1 MKLLIFFFSTFFILS
16 IQAEDIRKG
25 TVQAETLRIRA
36 KPSTK
41 YEVVGQL
48 NKGDVVKVVEE
59 KEGWLKIIAPEVVS
73 GWMSNKFITEGIVT
87 GDKINVRAGPS
98 VAFNIFGKLSKG
110 DEVKVLEVK
119 DKIWAKIQGNSKL
132 HVWVSSTYIKLEP
145 LIIARNDKENE
156 KLNDVKAVDAGM
168 DEKKAE
174 ELAKLQEE
182 LAKEKKIAE
191 DAIRQLEE
199 EKKKLAKL
207 EEEKKATAQK
217 VELIEKLLEI
227 EKKKKSKKLVVNITK
242 DDEFL
247 IGSQKVNSDE
257 IRDYYNAA
265 GKGTIVFVKTEDNV
279 KEATVLK
286 IVNLF
291 KELKAEVYLED
302 PSKLLDPD
310 VSTLSKELWN
320 TDPNQKT
327 YMTLTV
333 KKPNIMFMDTVK
345 IPEEHLESILKT
357 YGKNFNQST
366 VYIQSEQGVEE
377 HILDRLMK
385 NVQESGF
392 KVITFPAGADGH
404 EVVEEQPIE
413 IKEDKEIPIPAGRIR
428 KTGYLLNVQ
437 VNDRHI
443 VDFALAIKVDKEFVA
458 IAYLKG
464 MADELKDYYLKEIE
478 VIGVQKKLE
487 GWTRPLIFV
496 EKVKPLNK

>member
-1 MKLLIFFFSTFFILS
+1 MKLLIFLLSSFFIFSL
-16 IQAEDIRKG
+16 QAEEIRQG
-25 TVQAETLRIRA
+25 TVQAEKLRMRS

-41 YEVVGQL
+41 FEVVGQL
-48 NKGDVVKVVEE
+48 IKGDLVKVVEE
-59 KEGWLKIIAPEVVS
+59 KEGWLKIVAPEAVI
-73 GWMSNKFITEGIVT
+73 GWMSNKFITDGVVT
-87 GDKINVRAGPS
+87 GDRINVRAGPS
-98 VAFNIFGKLSKG
+98 VAFNIFGKLNKG

-132 HVWVSSTYIKLEP
+132 HVWVSSTYVKLEP
-145 LIIARNDKENE
+145 LIVARNDKKNDE
-156 KLNDVKAVDAGM
+156 LNDVKAVDVGM
-168 DEKKAE
+168 DKKKAE
-174 ELAKLQEE
+174 ELAKLQKE
-182 LAKEKKIAE
+182 LAKEKKAAE
-191 DAIRQLEE
+191 DARKKLEE

-227 EKKKKSKKLVVNITK
+227 EKKKKSKKLIVNIAK

-247 IGSQKVNSDE
+247 IGSQKVSVDE
-257 IRDYYNAA
+257 IKEYYKAA
-265 GKGTIVFVKTEDNV
+265 GEGTIAFVKAQDNV

-357 YGKNFNQST
+357 YGKNFGQST
-366 VYIQSEQGVEE
+366 VYIQSEKGVHE

-413 IKEDKEIPIPAGRIR
+413 IKEDKEIPLPAGRIR
-428 KTGYLLNVQ
+428 MTGYLLNVQ
-437 VNDRHI
+437 SKDRHI
-443 VDFALAIKVDKEFVA
+443 VDFALAVKMNGEFYA
-458 IAYLKG
+458 IAFLKG
-464 MADELKDYYLKEIE
+464 MVNELKGHYLKEIE

-487 GWTRPLIFV
+487 GWTRPLVFV
-496 EKVKPLNK
+496 ENFKTLKK

>member
-1 MKLLIFFFSTFFILS
+1 MKTLILLLSSFLIFSLG
-16 IQAEDIRKG
+16 AEDIRKG
-25 TVQAETLRIRA
+25 TVQAEKLRVRS

-41 YEVVGQL
+41 FEVVGQL
-48 NKGDVVKVVEE
+48 KKGDEVKVVEE
-59 KEGWLKIIAPEVVS
+59 KEGWLKIVAPEAVS
-73 GWMSNKFITEGIVT
+73 GWMSNKFINNGVVT
-87 GDKINVRAGPS
+87 GDRINVRAGPS
-98 VAFNIFGKLSKG
+98 VAFNIFGKLNKG

-132 HVWVSSTYIKLEP
+132 HVWVSSTYVKMEP
-145 LIIARNDKENE
+145 IMVARNDKEND
-156 KLNDVKAVDAGM
+156 KLNDVKAVDAGT
-168 DEKKAE
+168 DKTTAE
-174 ELAKLQEE
+174 ELAKLQKE
-182 LAKEKKIAE
+182 LEKEKKAAE
-191 DAIRQLEE
+191 EARKKLEE

-207 EEEKKATAQK
+207 EEEKKATAKK

-247 IGSQKVNSDE
+247 IGSQKVSVKE
-257 IRDYYNAA
+257 IKDYYKAA
-265 GKGTIVFVKTEDNV
+265 GEGTIAFVKADENV
-279 KEATVLK
+279 KEGTVLK
-286 IVNLF
+286 IVNVF

-302 PSKLLDPD
+302 PSKLLDPN

-366 VYIQSEQGVEE
+366 VYIQAEKGVEE

-464 MADELKDYYLKEIE
+464 MADKLKDYYLKEIKI
-478 VIGVQKKLE
+478 IGVQKKLE
-487 GWTRPLIFV
+487 GWSRPLIFV
-496 EKVKPLNK
+496 EQVKPLNK